1 MCHKIDSIGVAMTM
15 NTREQANQGQ
25 QESPAGTSNQKK
37 RAYQKPAFRHERVFE
52 TMALACGKMSATQGA
67 CHHNRKVS

>member
-1 MCHKIDSIGVAMTM
+1 MTM
-15 NTREQANQGQ
+15 NTREQDNQEP
-25 QESPAGTSNQKK
+25 QESTAVKSNQKK

-52 TMALACGKMSATQGA
+52 TMALACGKISATEGS